1 MLNAEPPTVANEE
14 EKLAQIVASGPIGAA
29 VLAGLATAM
38 VLAIWLGFY
47 LLIFAPRSLP

>member
-1 MLNAEPPTVANEE
+1 MLNAEPPAVPNEK
-14 EKLAQIVASGPIGAA
+14 EKLAHIVASGPIGAA
-29 VLAGLATAM
+29 VLAGLSTAI